1 MRAGAL
7 IGMLLGLGLLA
18 IWVSAW
24 QTETISSSS
33 RRTVV
38 DGWMD
43 RLRDDL
49 TRVGLATV
57 PPGAV
62 PAVCIGLGLVV
73 AAAVYSFS
81 TASVIALALGI
92 ASALMPLVV
101 IRSLAYR
108 RRVQLREVWPEVV
121 DHVNSAIRAGLSL
134 PEALVQ
140 VGRTGPD
147 ELRPPFVD
155 FAHDYQA
162 SGDFGTSLDR
172 LKVRLADP
180 VGDRII
186 EALRIT
192 RDVGGTDLGVL
203 LRTLSAFLREDART
217 RAELEARQ
225 SWTVNASR
233 LALAAPWIVLALM
246 STRPPAAEAYD
257 STAGLVLIV
266 AGAAVSLLA
275 YRVMMRIARLP
286 QDERVLR

>member
-1 MRAGAL
+1 MRTGAL
-7 IGMLLGLGLLA
+7 LGLVLGLGLLA
-18 IWVSAW
+18 IWVSTW
-24 QTETISSSS
+24 QTEASSS
-33 RRTVV
+33 RRGVM

-49 TRVGLATV
+49 TRIGLATV
-57 PPGAV
+57 PPAAL
-62 PAVCIGLGLVV
+62 PAACVGLGLVV
-73 AAAVYSFS
+73 AATVYSVS

-92 ASALMPLVV
+92 AAAFVPLVL

-121 DHVNSAIRAGLSL
+121 DHINSAIRAGLSL

-140 VGRTGPD
+140 VGRSGPE
-147 ELRPPFVD
+147 ELRAPFVD

>member
-7 IGMLLGLGLLA
+7 IGVLLGLGLLS
-18 IWVSAW
+18 IWVSTW
-24 QTETISSSS
+24 ERDPSP
-33 RRTVV
+33 RRPGPL
-38 DGWMD
+38 DEWWE

-57 PPGAV
+57 PPAAV
-62 PAVCIGLGLVV
+62 PLVCAGAGLLTALAVFAL
-73 AAAVYSFS
+73 SD
-81 TASVIALALGI
+81 ASVIALALGTI
-92 ASALMPLVV
+92 AALVPYTAL
-101 IRSLAYR
+101 RSLAHR
-108 RRVQLREVWPEVV
+108 RRIQMREVWPEVV
-121 DHVNSAIRAGLSL
+121 DHLSSAIRAGLSL

-140 VGRTGPD
+140 VGRTGP
-147 ELRPPFVD
+147 EALRSPFVD
-155 FAHDYQA
+155 FARDFQA
-162 SGDFGTSLDR
+162 SGDFGSSLTR
-172 LKVRLADP
+172 LKARLADP
-180 VGDRII
+180 VGDRLV

-246 STRPPAAEAYD
+246 ATRPQAAEAYD
-257 STAGLVLIV
+257 SPSGLAVIV
-266 AGAAVSLLA
+266 TGAIVSLVA
-275 YRVMMRIARLP
+275 YRVMLRIARLP